1 MFPTD
6 PNAPG
11 GPDRSEYLQRDHA
24 GRGRFRRALRQ
35 LTLAEPRPASASAWP
50 PVRQLARP
58 SSEPGCGSGRFAA

>member
-11 GPDRSEYLQRDHA
+11 GPDRSEYLQSAHA
-24 GRGRFRRALRQ
+24 GRSRVRRALRR

-50 PVRQLARP
+50 PVRQLAP
-58 SSEPGCGSGRFAA
+58 PTSEPGCDSGRFAA